1 MGAGSLT
8 PYLSPPAPRIKL
20 AAPSRSKTNRNP
32 NPMAAVPQFPA
43 ANDPDALET
52 QEWLDALET
61 VLEREGPERAHYL
74 LDRLID
80 KARRSGAYIPFSP
93 NTAYINSIPPHMEER
108 SPGNVPLE
116 ERIRSIC
123 RWNAM
128 VMVVRA
134 NKNA

>member
-1 MGAGSLT
+1 MS
-8 PYLSPPAPRIKL
+8 
-20 AAPSRSKTNRNP
+20 
-32 NPMAAVPQFPA
+32 AVPQFPA

-52 QEWLDALET
+52 QEWLDALEA

-93 NTAYINSIPPHMEER
+93 NTAYVNTIPPHMEEH
-108 SPGNVPLE
+108 SPGNVALE

-128 VMVVRA
+128 VMVAKA
-134 NKNA
+134 NRNDDELGGHLASFASAEIFSLSRHHPFW